1 MKVTIINRRNGSA
14 MEMNF
19 DDEQQIQRWL
29 EINPIFECLGPLDNE
44 LPTRHVRMQSD
55 DMRGTRRNDG

>member
-1 MKVTIINRRNGSA
+1 

-19 DDEQQIQRWL
+19 DDEQQIERWL